1 MRLLLDESLPRKLKE
16 CLAPHEVRTVPEMGW
31 AGKANGALLRL
42 AEQEFEV
49 FLTADQK
56 LPNQQDLPTLASR
69 WWCLLRSV
77 TVFATLNRSCRRF
90 SRSWQIFG
98 QGPRRYFAE
107 TAMATVDL

>member
-1 MRLLLDESLPRKLKE
+1 
-16 CLAPHEVRTVPEMGW
+16 MGW

-77 TVFATLNRSCRRF
+77 TVFATLNRSAEGSRDPGRSSARDRDDTSLRRPWPQF
-90 SRSWQIFG
+90 
-98 QGPRRYFAE
+98 
-107 TAMATVDL
+107 DL